1 MPRFYRGFAFN
12 EMKKIK
18 VAITGGI
25 GSGKSSV
32 SDYLVMKGYSVLR
45 ADLIAKELM
54 AQDAQIK
61 KKLIEEF
68 GEESYSN
75 DKLNTK
81 YLAANA
87 FSNEENVQKINS
99 IVHPP
104 VMEKID
110 QLAKEIFKNQDI
122 VFIETALVYEANL
135 EDFFDYVLLV
145 LADEKTRIER
155 IINRE
160 KVTEEQVR
168 ARMQYQIPD
177 EEKKD
182 DADFVLDNNTTLQEL
197 ENRVEFLLILIRQ
210 LTA

>member
-1 MPRFYRGFAFN
+1 
-12 EMKKIK
+12 MKKIK

-25 GSGKSSV
+25 GSGKSSIT
-32 SDYLVMKGYSVLR
+32 DYLEKKGYSVLR

-54 AQDAQIK
+54 AQDEQIK
-61 KKLIEEF
+61 KKLIKEF
-68 GEESYSN
+68 GEESYSE

-81 YLAANA
+81 YLAANV
-87 FSNEENVQKINS
+87 FTNEENVQKINS

-104 VMEKID
+104 VMQKIE
-110 QLAKEIFKNQDI
+110 LLSKEIFKNQNI

-135 EDFFDYVLLV
+135 EDFFDYVILV

-155 IINRE
+155 IIARE
-160 KVTEEQVR
+160 NVNEEQVR
-168 ARMQYQIPD
+168 ARMQFQIPD
-177 EEKKD
+177 DEKKD

>member
-1 MPRFYRGFAFN
+1 
-12 EMKKIK
+12 MKKIK
-18 VAITGGI
+18 IAITGGI

-32 SDYLVMKGYSVLR
+32 SDYLEKKGYTVLR

-54 AQDAQIK
+54 AQDVQIK

-68 GEESYSN
+68 GEESYSD

-81 YLAANA
+81 YLAANV
-87 FSNEENVQKINS
+87 FTNEENVQKINS

-104 VMEKID
+104 VMKKID
-110 QLAKEIFKNQDI
+110 ELTKEIFKNNDI
-122 VFIETALVYEANL
+122 VFIESALVYEANL
-135 EDFFDYVLLV
+135 EDFFDYVMLV
-145 LADEKTRIER
+145 LADEKIRIAR
-155 IINRE
+155 IISRE

-168 ARMQYQIPD
+168 VRMQFQIPD

>member
-1 MPRFYRGFAFN
+1 
-12 EMKKIK
+12 MKKIK
-18 VAITGGI
+18 IAITGGI
-25 GSGKSSV
+25 GSGKSLV
-32 SDYLVMKGYSVLR
+32 SDYLEKKGFPVLR

-54 AQDAQIK
+54 AQDVQIK

-68 GEESYSN
+68 GEESYSD

-81 YLAANA
+81 YLAANV
-87 FSNEENVQKINS
+87 FTNEENVQKINS

-104 VMEKID
+104 VMKKID
-110 QLAKEIFKNQDI
+110 ELTKEIFKNNDI
-122 VFIETALVYEANL
+122 VFIESALVYEANL
-135 EDFFDYVLLV
+135 EDFFDYVMLV
-145 LADEKTRIER
+145 LADEKIRIAR
-155 IINRE
+155 IISRE

-168 ARMQYQIPD
+168 VRMQFQIPD

-197 ENRVEFLLILIRQ
+197 ESRVEFLLILVRQ

>member
-1 MPRFYRGFAFN
+1 
-12 EMKKIK
+12 MKKIK

-32 SDYLVMKGYSVLR
+32 SDYLEKKGYSVLQ

-54 AQDAQIK
+54 VQDVQIK

-68 GEESYSN
+68 GEESYSE

-81 YLAANA
+81 YLAANV
-87 FSNEENVQKINS
+87 FTNEENVQKINS

-104 VMEKID
+104 VMKKID
-110 QLAKEIFKNQDI
+110 QLSKEIFKNQNI

-135 EDFFDYVLLV
+135 EDSFDYIILV
-145 LADEKTRIER
+145 LADEKIRIKR
-155 IINRE
+155 ILARE

-168 ARMQYQIPD
+168 ARMQFQIPD

-182 DADFVLDNNTTLQEL
+182 DADFVLDNNTTVQEL

>member
-1 MPRFYRGFAFN
+1 
-12 EMKKIK
+12 MKKIK

-32 SDYLVMKGYSVLR
+32 SDYLEKKGYSVLR

-54 AQDAQIK
+54 VQDVQIK

-68 GEESYSN
+68 GEESYSE

-81 YLAANA
+81 YLAANV
-87 FSNEENVQKINS
+87 FTNEENVQKINS

-104 VMEKID
+104 VMKKID
-110 QLAKEIFKNQDI
+110 QLSKEIFKNQNI

-135 EDFFDYVLLV
+135 EDSFDYIILV
-145 LADEKTRIER
+145 LADEKIRIGR
-155 IINRE
+155 IIARE
-160 KVTEEQVR
+160 KVTEELVR
-168 ARMQYQIPD
+168 ARMQFQIPD

-182 DADFVLDNNTTLQEL
+182 DADFVLDNNTTVQEL

-210 LTA
+210 LAA

>member
-1 MPRFYRGFAFN
+1 
-12 EMKKIK
+12 MKKIK

-32 SDYLVMKGYSVLR
+32 SDYLEKKGHSVLR

-81 YLAANA
+81 YLAANV

-168 ARMQYQIPD
+168 ARMQFQIPD

-182 DADFVLDNNTTLQEL
+182 DADFVLYNNTTLQEL

>member
-1 MPRFYRGFAFN
+1 
-12 EMKKIK
+12 MKKIK

-32 SDYLVMKGYSVLR
+32 SDYLEKKGHSVLR

-75 DKLNTK
+75 DKLNTQ
-81 YLAANA
+81 YLAANV
-87 FSNEENVQKINS
+87 FSKEENVQKINS

-104 VMEKID
+104 VLEKID

-210 LTA
+210 LSA

>member
-1 MPRFYRGFAFN
+1 
-12 EMKKIK
+12 MKKIK

-32 SDYLVMKGYSVLR
+32 SDYLEKKGHSVLR

-81 YLAANA
+81 YLAANV

-145 LADEKTRIER
+145 LADEKTRIDR

-168 ARMQYQIPD
+168 ARMQFQIPD

-182 DADFVLDNNTTLQEL
+182 DADFVLYNNTTLQEL

>member
-1 MPRFYRGFAFN
+1 
-12 EMKKIK
+12 MKKIR

-32 SDYLVMKGYSVLR
+32 SDYLEKRGYSILR
-45 ADLIAKELM
+45 SDLIAKELM
-54 AQDAQIK
+54 AQDAQVK
-61 KKLIEEF
+61 EKLIEEF
-68 GEESYSN
+68 GDESYSD

-81 YLAANA
+81 YLAANV
-87 FSNEENVQKINS
+87 FTNEENVQKINS

-104 VMEKID
+104 VMQKID
-110 QLAKEIFKNQDI
+110 ELTKEIFKNNDI

-145 LADEKTRIER
+145 LADEKVRIER

-160 KVTEEQVR
+160 NVTAEQVR
-168 ARMQYQIPD
+168 ARMQFQIPD

>member
-1 MPRFYRGFAFN
+1 
-12 EMKKIK
+12 MKKIK

-32 SDYLVMKGYSVLR
+32 TDYLEKKGHSVLR
-45 ADLIAKELM
+45 SDLIAKELM

-81 YLAANA
+81 FLAANV
-87 FSNEENVQKINS
+87 FTNEENVQKINS

-110 QLAKEIFKNQDI
+110 QLSKEIFKNQNI

-135 EDFFDYVLLV
+135 EDFFDYVILV

-155 IINRE
+155 IIARE

-168 ARMQYQIPD
+168 ARMQFQIPD

-182 DADFVLDNNTTLQEL
+182 DADFVLDNNTTLIEL

>member
-1 MPRFYRGFAFN
+1 
-12 EMKKIK
+12 MKKIK

-32 SDYLVMKGYSVLR
+32 SDYLEKKGHSVLR

-160 KVTEEQVR
+160 TVTEEQVR

>member
-1 MPRFYRGFAFN
+1 
-12 EMKKIK
+12 
-18 VAITGGI
+18 
-25 GSGKSSV
+25 
-32 SDYLVMKGYSVLR
+32 
-45 ADLIAKELM
+45 
-54 AQDAQIK
+54 
-61 KKLIEEF
+61 
-68 GEESYSN
+68 
-75 DKLNTK
+75 
-81 YLAANA
+81 
-87 FSNEENVQKINS
+87 
-99 IVHPP
+99 
-104 VMEKID
+104 MEKID

-160 KVTEEQVR
+160 TVTEEQVR

>member
-1 MPRFYRGFAFN
+1 
-12 EMKKIK
+12 MKKIK

-32 SDYLVMKGYSVLR
+32 SDYLEKKRHSVLR

>member
-1 MPRFYRGFAFN
+1 
-12 EMKKIK
+12 MKKIK

-32 SDYLVMKGYSVLR
+32 SDYLEKKGHSVLR

>member
-1 MPRFYRGFAFN
+1 
-12 EMKKIK
+12 MKKIK

-32 SDYLVMKGYSVLR
+32 SDYLEKKGHSVLR

-160 KVTEEQVR
+160 TVTEEQVR

-177 EEKKD
+177 VEKKD

>member
-1 MPRFYRGFAFN
+1 
-12 EMKKIK
+12 MKKIK

-32 SDYLVMKGYSVLR
+32 SDYLEKKGHSVLR

-160 KVTEEQVR
+160 TVTEEQVR

-182 DADFVLDNNTTLQEL
+182 DAT
-197 ENRVEFLLILIRQ
+197 RVGEQ
-210 LTA
+210 S

>member
-1 MPRFYRGFAFN
+1 
-12 EMKKIK
+12 MKKIK

-32 SDYLVMKGYSVLR
+32 SYYLEMKGYSVLR

-75 DKLNTK
+75 DKLNAK
-81 YLAANA
+81 YLAANV

-104 VMEKID
+104 VMKKID
-110 QLAKEIFKNQDI
+110 QLAIEIFKNQDI

>member
-1 MPRFYRGFAFN
+1 
-12 EMKKIK
+12 MKKIK

-32 SDYLVMKGYSVLR
+32 TDYLEKKGHSVLR
-45 ADLIAKELM
+45 SDLIAKELM

-81 YLAANA
+81 FLAANV
-87 FSNEENVQKINS
+87 FTNEENVQKINS

-110 QLAKEIFKNQDI
+110 QLSKEIFKNQNI

-135 EDFFDYVLLV
+135 EDFFDYVILV

-155 IINRE
+155 IIARE

-168 ARMQYQIPD
+168 ARMQFQIPD

-182 DADFVLDNNTTLQEL
+182 DADFVLDNNTTLLEL